1 MITASDMD
9 SVFPKAEQKESTV
22 DFAAWI
28 LRLSVES
35 NCKIAI
41 VLLLLM
47 PLIAFFRAAV
57 AVSVR

>member
-28 LRLSVES
+28 LRLLVES